1 MARCDTRSAARS
13 AQRGNMRRPRHGPKE
28 GVLQMLR
35 TVAKAGQPCDLKML
49 REIQKCPDSSKATSI
64 LADALAHSAHMDGR
78 DNRICPDASW
88 VHPLV

>member
-1 MARCDTRSAARS
+1 MARCDTPSAALS

-35 TVAKAGQPCDLKML
+35 TVAKAGQPCDLKMV
-49 REIQKCPDSSKATSI
+49 RGIQKCPDSSKATSI
-64 LADALAHSAHMDGR
+64 LADALAHSAHMAGH

-88 VHPLV
+88 IHPLV